1 MCIVVDA
8 IGERVM
14 RYGAA
19 VLQTIAAVLEA
30 NRRRGAAEDV
40 VDDSDDG
47 EDDGDQEEE
56 EEMKGHGGGAN
67 GDEMVDAAA
76 ASSDVPAAAHAA
88 DSWIHQGI
96 FGEESHSG
104 PSDSSNSWQVLY
116 FAVFAFEKLESHCP
130 ALLRDAAAAP
140 VTRLMCGATALLH
153 SHPWVSEAVLP
164 SFVKADNLT
173 MFPEIFV
180 GGDVF

>member
-14 RYGAA
+14 RYGAT

-30 NRRRGAAEDV
+30 NRRRGAAEDL
-40 VDDSDDG
+40 VDDIDDG
-47 EDDGDQEEE
+47 EEEGDQEEEE

-67 GDEMVDAAA
+67 GDEMVDAAT
-76 ASSDVPAAAHAA
+76 ASSDVPSAAHAA

-153 SHPWVSEAVLP
+153 SHPWVSDAVLP
-164 SFVKADNLT
+164 SVVIADALL
-173 MFPEIFV
+173 PS
-180 GGDVF
+180 